1 MSNEFVKVYHN
12 AIPDDFC
19 DKLIKQYDDN
29 PQQYYHQDKKNKDF
43 NFKMSFSQ
51 IHIEEHDI
59 WKNDVERLLATYRI
73 YLKEYRKD
81 CNITDIMWPRN
92 HREGQMDGYEPIRMK
107 RYLPN
112 DKDMFSSHVDVT
124 SYETSR
130 RFLAFFLYLDN
141 NEAGQ
146 TTFSRTGFS
155 SSCRKGSL
163 LMFPP
168 MWPWLH
174 AGEKPINKPKYIVG
188 SYLHYV

>member
-29 PQQYYHQDKKNKDF
+29 PQQWYHQDRKNEAR

-51 IHIEEHDI
+51 IHIQEHDI
-59 WKNDVERLLATYRI
+59 WKSDVERLLATYKI
-73 YLKEYRKD
+73 YLKQYREN
-81 CNITDIMWPRN
+81 CGITDNMWPIN
-92 HREGQMDGYEPIRMK
+92 HTYEPIRMK

-112 DKDMFSSHVDVT
+112 GKDMFGSHVDVT
-124 SYETSR
+124 DYNTAR
-130 RFLAFFLYLDN
+130 RFLVFFLYLDN

-146 TTFSRTGFS
+146 TTFGRTDFS
-155 SSCRKGSL
+155 ASCKKGSL